1 MFYYTPSRLPV
12 GPPGTPAGP
21 PSTPAGPP
29 RTPVPAHTRPN
40 EAYEARFAAG
50 IFDDVLNV
58 TARSQ
63 GAPAPRPSRARF
75 QWPARISV
83 EDRLLVA
90 FRCMQQAG
98 FETVGDY
105 FAAVLDPAHSKHQK
119 VFRSVTAFLQCQGT
133 DTTTHPISIVQRI
146 FEDPRSKKHVTADNQ
161 LHLDLPRHA
170 LPPSQRLL
178 PKLPEVPN
186 NNTHNAFIDWA
197 LRVVLSRLKDE
208 AEYLLH
214 PFFGFTRERRRDEP
228 AEKFSWSEVLNW
240 SMTKNQE
247 IIAVNAPAIFACLTS
262 IVFSDDAQKK
272 LVQAAGVAV
281 TEPAMTEPQPT
292 PELDP
297 IPGGA
302 PASQPNGPAAYEPE
316 DEPLSNGVSLKM
328 QRDPWLGVTA
338 VILIMLY
345 FRYRYAIVFPTFI
358 GLFLFTCNAHRDI
371 FALLCR
377 VGFSVSYSTVLA
389 TLHVLAADSST
400 QLHAIGA
407 AVQVAQPMFLLLF
420 DNVNKMQ
427 RAWQQVL
434 GKRDTLNSGCAS
446 TLIGLEDI
454 TEDAMDS
461 GPLLKNIEEKKRKN
475 LTVSELIDDI
485 DWEHLEGVGSGTA
498 AAIWT
503 KHVPSLRMH
512 APAAP
517 TTGVAMQLQNLVVDQ
532 LLILG
537 HWLQCWLI
545 MICGDQL
552 SIDRI
557 RNLRYIKIK
566 MYMDKGD
573 TPFQRHDWALPIIQ
587 LWHLKWNWQ
596 KAIFRLHWF
605 EPTGKDIFGLHHDVD
620 LLTRTKFNHLKCDFY
635 PAHHILEDRF
645 DALML
650 DALRWKKTG
659 IIHPPKTPLIDGLE
673 MYFNA
678 KSKGP
683 LKDITFE
690 ELDAFSHIVYRRC
703 MCNDAFEDAQ
713 GHYPRDPTI
722 HGPQTVV
729 EDVPP
734 LVSIPGVPSEDADSE
749 SETEADST
757 APMTQAKK
765 RKGTRAKKG
774 KAAESANSF
783 GNDQCHSTTINFI
796 RMTFW
801 YLEMCAAIAEGDI
814 GRVFEVLKVLRFS
827 FWGAGSTNYGN
838 EMLELACNFL
848 YDFPPAL
855 RHAVLNNYLVN
866 TTGLLGHW
874 LELDL
879 LQEHFNFWIKRLF
892 NSKSHN
898 FDSKHLAEA
907 VGLNIHG
914 ISFIRDR
921 FPSIF
926 GFRKNQ
932 GKHKNADTTNDL
944 NALGF
949 HYRDDRIMQYLPGRN
964 GHILDGGKLD
974 DFLERT
980 TRNGASVQ
988 PENDSDISQDDEGR
1002 LTANPITSGAG
1013 GIMDLTQFNLGDS

>member
-1 MFYYTPSRLPV
+1 ML
-12 GPPGTPAGP
+12 A
-21 PSTPAGPP
+21 
-29 RTPVPAHTRPN
+29 
-40 EAYEARFAAG
+40 
-50 IFDDVLNV
+50 L
-58 TARSQ
+58 
-63 GAPAPRPSRARF
+63 RPSRARF
-75 QWPARISV
+75 QWPAGTSV

-105 FAAVLDPAHSKHQK
+105 FAAVLDPAHNKHQK

-133 DTTTHPISIVQRI
+133 DPSTHPISIVQRI
-146 FEDPRSKKHVTADNQ
+146 FEDPRSKKRATADDE

-178 PKLPEVPN
+178 PELPEVPN
-186 NNTHNAFIDWA
+186 NNTHNAFINWA
-197 LRVVLSRLKDE
+197 LHVVLSCLKDE

-228 AEKFSWSEVLNW
+228 VEKFSWSEVLNW

-262 IVFSDDAQKK
+262 IAVSDDAQKK
-272 LVQAAGVAV
+272 LARAAGIVA
-281 TEPAMTEPQPT
+281 TEAATTEPQPT

-297 IPGGA
+297 IPDGA
-302 PASQPNGPAAYEPE
+302 PSSQPDGPAPDNEDSDTEYEPE
-316 DEPLSNGVSLKM
+316 DEPLSTGVPPKM
-328 QRDPWLGVTA
+328 RRDPWLGVTA

-358 GLFLFTCNAHRDI
+358 GY
-371 FALLCR
+371 
-377 VGFSVSYSTVLA
+377 FSSPATRIETAVLA
-389 TLHVLAADSST
+389 TLHVLATDSGT

-434 GKRDTLNSGCAS
+434 GKRDTLSSGCAS

-461 GPLLKNIEEKKRKN
+461 GPLLKISKKKKRKN
-475 LTVSELIDDI
+475 LTVGELVDDI

-498 AAIWT
+498 AGVWT
-503 KHVPSLRMH
+503 KHVPSLRAH
-512 APAAP
+512 APAVTTKFRTTHAKHHLRLRRSDIRTMRNTDIDEAP
-517 TTGVAMQLQNLVVDQ
+517 TTGY
-532 LLILG
+532 
-537 HWLQCWLI
+537 
-545 MICGDQL
+545 QL

-557 RNLRYIKIK
+557 RKIK

-605 EPTGKDIFGLHHDVD
+605 EPTGKGIFGLHHDVD

-650 DALRWKKTG
+650 DALRLNLWHLQSTLRGKNRV
-659 IIHPPKTPLIDGLE
+659 IIHPPKTPLIGGLE

-678 KSKGP
+678 KSEGP

-690 ELDAFSHIVYRRC
+690 ELDVFSRIVYRRY

-713 GHYPRDPTI
+713 GHYPRDPAI
-722 HGPQTVV
+722 HGPQTAA

-734 LVSIPGVPSEDADSE
+734 LVSIPGEPGEE
-749 SETEADST
+749 EGCRIGQFLRER
-757 APMTQAKK
+757 PML
-765 RKGTRAKKG
+765 
-774 KAAESANSF
+774 
-783 GNDQCHSTTINFI
+783 STTINFI

-892 NSKSHN
+892 QFENS
-898 FDSKHLAEA
+898 
-907 VGLNIHG
+907 
-914 ISFIRDR
+914 IRDR

-932 GKHKNADTTNDL
+932 GKHKKC
-944 NALGF
+944 
-949 HYRDDRIMQYLPGRN
+949 
-964 GHILDGGKLD
+964 GHD
-974 DFLERT
+974 
-980 TRNGASVQ
+980 
-988 PENDSDISQDDEGR
+988 
-1002 LTANPITSGAG
+1002 
-1013 GIMDLTQFNLGDS
+1013 

>member
-1 MFYYTPSRLPV
+1 MYYYTPYR
-12 GPPGTPAGP
+12 PPGAP
-21 PSTPAGPP
+21 PSTPVATAPP
-29 RTPVPAHTRPN
+29 RTPAPTRTRPN
-40 EAYEARFAAG
+40 AAYEARFATG
-50 IFDDVLNV
+50 IFEDVLNV
-58 TARSQ
+58 TARPQ
-63 GAPAPRPSRARF
+63 GTPALRPSRARF
-75 QWPARISV
+75 QWPPGTSV

-90 FRCMQQAG
+90 FRCLQQAG
-98 FETVGDY
+98 FETVGDH
-105 FAAVLDPAHSKHQK
+105 FAAVLDPAHNKHQK

-133 DTTTHPISIVQRI
+133 DPNTHPISIVQRI
-146 FEDPRSKKHVTADNQ
+146 FEDPRSKRHATADDE

-178 PKLPEVPN
+178 PELPEVLN
-186 NNTHNAFIDWA
+186 NNTHNAFINWA
-197 LRVVLSRLKDE
+197 LQVVLSRLKDE

-214 PFFGFTRERRRDEP
+214 PVFGFTRERRRDEP
-228 AEKFSWSEVLNW
+228 VEKFSWSEVLNW

-247 IIAVNAPAIFACLTS
+247 IIAVNAPAIFSCLTS
-262 IVFSDDAQKK
+262 IAVSDDAQKK
-272 LVQAAGVAV
+272 LARAAGVAV
-281 TEPAMTEPQPT
+281 TEPATAEPQPT
-292 PELDP
+292 PEPDP

-302 PASQPNGPAAYEPE
+302 PSSQPGSPAADNAASEDSDTEYEPE
-316 DEPLSNGVSLKM
+316 DEPLSNGVPSKM
-328 QRDPWLGVTA
+328 RRDPWLGVTA

-377 VGFSVSYSTVLA
+377 VGFSVGYSTVLA
-389 TLHVLAADSST
+389 TLHVLAADSSS
-400 QLHAIGA
+400 QLHTFGA

-434 GKRDTLNSGCAS
+434 GKRDTLSSGCAS

-461 GPLLKNIEEKKRKN
+461 GPLLKNIDEKKRKN
-475 LTVSELIDDI
+475 LTVGELVDDI

-498 AAIWT
+498 AGVWT
-503 KHVPSLRMH
+503 KHVPSLRTH
-512 APAAP
+512 APSVTKKFRTTHAKHRLRLRKSDIRTMRNTDIDEAP
-517 TTGVAMQLQNLVVDQ
+517 TAGVAMQLHNLVADQ

-537 HWLQCWLI
+537 NWLQGWLI

-557 RNLRYIKIK
+557 RKIK
-566 MYMDKGD
+566 MYMGKGD
-573 TPFQRHDWALPIIQ
+573 TPFQRHDWALPVIQ

-605 EPTGKDIFGLHHDVD
+605 EPTGKGIFGLHHDVD

-650 DALRWKKTG
+650 DALRLLCEEKTG
-659 IIHPPKTPLIDGLE
+659 IIHPPKTPLLDGLE

-678 KSKGP
+678 ENKGP

-690 ELDAFSHIVYRRC
+690 ELDVLSRTVYRRY

-713 GHYPRDPTI
+713 GHYPRDPEI
-722 HGPQTVV
+722 H
-729 EDVPP
+729 
-734 LVSIPGVPSEDADSE
+734 DSE
-749 SETEADST
+749 SETEAEPAT
-757 APMTQAKK
+757 APNEPKVTKK
-765 RKGTRAKKG
+765 RKGTRAKKA
-774 KAAESANSF
+774 KAAESVNSF
-783 GNDQCHSTTINFI
+783 GNDQSLATTINFI

-855 RHAVLNNYLVN
+855 QHAVLNNYLAN
-866 TTGLLGHW
+866 TIGSLGHW

-892 NSKSHN
+892 NSKSHD
-898 FDSKHLAEA
+898 FDSKYLAEA

-914 ISFIRDR
+914 ISSIRDR
-921 FPSIF
+921 FPGIF
-926 GFRKNQ
+926 GFKKNQ
-932 GKHKNADTTNDL
+932 GKHKNADTMNDL
-944 NALGF
+944 NALGT
-949 HYRDDRIMQYLPGRN
+949 HYRDDHIMQYVPGRN
-964 GHILDGGKLD
+964 GHLNFLRSEYEAGKD
-974 DFLERT
+974 
-980 TRNGASVQ
+980 N
-988 PENDSDISQDDEGR
+988 
-1002 LTANPITSGAG
+1002 
-1013 GIMDLTQFNLGDS
+1013 

>member
-1 MFYYTPSRLPV
+1 MFHYTPPH
-12 GPPGTPAGP
+12 PPAAPPNTPGAP
-21 PSTPAGPP
+21 PSTPAA
-29 RTPVPAHTRPN
+29 THTRPN
-40 EAYEARFAAG
+40 AAYEARFATG
-50 IFDDVLNV
+50 IFDDVLNA
-58 TARSQ
+58 TPRPR
-63 GAPAPRPSRARF
+63 GTPTPRPSRARF
-75 QWPARISV
+75 QWPAGTTH

-90 FRCMQQAG
+90 FRCMQHAG
-98 FETVGDY
+98 FETIGDY
-105 FAAVLDPAHSKHQK
+105 FKAVLDHGNNKYPKVYHS
-119 VFRSVTAFLQCQGT
+119 VSAFLQCQGT
-133 DTTTHPISIVQRI
+133 DPSTHPISIVRRI
-146 FEDPRSKKHVTADNQ
+146 FEDPRSKKHAGADDE

-178 PKLPEVPN
+178 PELPEVPN
-186 NNTHNAFIDWA
+186 NNTHNACINWA
-197 LRVVLSRLKDE
+197 LQIVLLRLKDE
-208 AEYLLH
+208 AEHLLH

-262 IVFSDDAQKK
+262 IAVSDDTQKK
-272 LVQAAGVAV
+272 LARAAGVAV
-281 TEPAMTEPQPT
+281 PEPATTEPQPP
-292 PELDP
+292 PESEP
-297 IPGGA
+297 IPEGA
-302 PASQPNGPAAYEPE
+302 PPSQPDGPAADNEDSDTEYELE
-316 DEPLSNGVSLKM
+316 DEPLSNGVPPKM
-328 QRDPWLGVTA
+328 RRDPWLGVTA

-358 GLFLFTCNAHRDI
+358 GLFLFTCNAHRDV
-371 FALLCR
+371 FSLLCR
-377 VGFSVSYSTVLA
+377 VGFSVGYSTVLA

-400 QLHAIGA
+400 HLHAIGA
-407 AVQVAQPMFLLLF
+407 AVQVTQPMFLLLF

-434 GKRDTLNSGCAS
+434 GKRDTLSSGCAS
-446 TLIGLEDI
+446 TLIGLEDV

-461 GPLLKNIEEKKRKN
+461 RPLLKNLEEKKRQN
-475 LTVSELIDDI
+475 LTVSELVDDI

-498 AAIWT
+498 AGVWT
-503 KHVPSLRMH
+503 KHVPSLRTH
-512 APAAP
+512 APAVTKKFRTTHAKHRLRLRRSDIRTMRNTDIDEAP

-552 SIDRI
+552 TIDRI
-557 RNLRYIKIK
+557 RKIK
-566 MYMDKGD
+566 MYMGKGD
-573 TPFQRHDWALPIIQ
+573 TPFQRHDWALPVIQ

-605 EPTGKDIFGLHHDVD
+605 EPIGKGIFGLHHDVD
-620 LLTRTKFNHLKCDFY
+620 LLARTKFNHLKCEFY

-650 DALRWKKTG
+650 DALRKKTG
-659 IIHPPKTPLIDGLE
+659 IIHPPKTPLLGGLE

-678 KSKGP
+678 KSNGP

-690 ELDAFSHIVYRRC
+690 ELDVLSHTVYRRY

-713 GHYPRDPTI
+713 GHYPRDPVT
-722 HGPQTVV
+722 HGPQIAA
-729 EDVPP
+729 ED
-734 LVSIPGVPSEDADSE
+734 
-749 SETEADST
+749 SETEAEPT
-757 APMTQAKK
+757 AATAETKATKK
-765 RKGTRAKKG
+765 RNKGTRAKKA
-774 KAAESANSF
+774 KAAESVNSF
-783 GNDQCHSTTINFI
+783 GNDQSLATTINFI

-855 RHAVLNNYLVN
+855 QHAVLNNYLAN
-866 TTGLLGHW
+866 TTGG
-874 LELDL
+874 
-879 LQEHFNFWIKRLF
+879 FF
-892 NSKSHN
+892 NSKSHA
-898 FDSKHLAEA
+898 FDSKHLVEA

-914 ISFIRDR
+914 ISSIRDR
-921 FPSIF
+921 FPRIF
-926 GFRKNQ
+926 GFKKNQ

-944 NALGF
+944 NALGV
-949 HYRDDRIMQYLPGRN
+949 HYRDDRIMQYVPGRN
-964 GHILDGGKLD
+964 EHE
-974 DFLERT
+974 FLERT

-988 PENDSDISQDDEGR
+988 PENDPELLQDDEGR
-1002 LTANPITSGAG
+1002 IPVNPITSGAG
-1013 GIMDLTQFNLGDS
+1013 GILDLAQFTLEDS